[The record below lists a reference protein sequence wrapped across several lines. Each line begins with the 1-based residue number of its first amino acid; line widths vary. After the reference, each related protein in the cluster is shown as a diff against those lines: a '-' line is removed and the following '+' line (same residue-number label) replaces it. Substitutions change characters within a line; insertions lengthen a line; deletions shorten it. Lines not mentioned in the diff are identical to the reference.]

1 MFSFKIRTFSL
12 KMQLI
17 LLIVFGVFLPILILI
32 IFSGLKYKEITEE
45 SSKNKAYS
53 VAGYYANDIEKNLN
67 EVFST
72 INSISTTFES
82 LIKLKKSNW
91 LTINEI
97 HKIQE
102 SVLLSS
108 NSGISVYTI
117 LWPGMIDSA
126 SGSLNKNLILLGND
140 KINEKLQ
147 IYDDWNYSFKSNIE
161 DTLKKGNG
169 YMIIPPYTDSSID
182 SGKVLIIS
190 YGKAI
195 TINNQFA
202 GLVGMDIK
210 IQGIQELISK
220 NELFNG
226 KARISIISST
236 GIINGDSKSDTLLG
250 KNVRDVLAS
259 YSQERS
265 MINNPQEAG
274 KLLDGKYIYYV
285 PVNFNRLNKLW
296 YIRLE
301 IPEKVILEDAQKG
314 RNIIIFIF
322 SIIIFL
328 ILILSLYY
336 FNKLTGRIS
345 KLASSARL
353 IAEGNLNIE
362 ISTDGQDELTDLGNS
377 LIEIVTRFSNI
388 IDGIKIMLEQLQNS
402 TEDLTKTSVKLYEGA
417 TEQASSTEQV
427 SASMEQM
434 SANIEQNTENAKFAD
449 SIAKKSSKEIQVS
462 SKNVQNT
469 ASSMGEIARK
479 INAINDIAFQINI
492 LALNAAVEAARA
504 GIYGKGFGV
513 VADEVGKLADR
524 SKLAALEIDQLTAR
538 SYIVAKESGI
548 SLEKIAPEIQKTAV
562 LVQDIVNASIEQ
574 NAGSDQINS
583 AIQQLNNVT
592 QQNASSAEQLAS
604 SVENLHLLAEKLN
617 KLIAFFKIGK
627 NEIEKSKEKKQIEKL
642 EKYKEEMAV
651 ERGKKNKI
659 TIDKDAEIS
668 EEKINGPQ
676 NLSDKGYN
684 LDLRNEK
691 SFDDGFEKF

>member
-250 KNVRDVLAS
+250 KNVRDVIAS

>member
-220 NELFNG
+220 NEFFNG